1 MSKNKIE
8 KNDEIIEDFLEV
20 DQPIPGQNY
29 CCISFISPEK
39 VIKQKEIF
47 FAKHFLLDLVNDE
60 NKRKYLL
67 EMHDSEVDGKK
78 VYKNKFT
85 YEKIADMY
93 EDFRFANEKRV
104 SEEYDNLV
112 DFQTN
117 VRSVKV
123 RGVYDT
129 QKEARVRAQVL
140 QRRDPNFHVFVG
152 QVGYWLPWDP
162 TNMDDIDVE
171 YNEQHLNR
179 LMQKYKENQADKD
192 MFYEE
197 QKNKK
202 VEEARKKAREAK
214 EEQIRNEKLKTE
226 NIPKDEESEEKI
238 KELRKII
245 DEKDKKFS
253 EFMKQKKEQDRLAK
267 ANKELSKSEAKAET
281 KAVKIIDS
289 EEKEKT
295 EKKDNE
301 SDDPLGNK
309 SGYSDPWMQRKMEG
323 NKEISVPAAEEQAT
337 ATNPEVVF
345 HQTGELLGS
354 ENAETGAK
362 PQDNQLDKIIKNI
375 F

>member
-1 MSKNKIE
+1 MSESKNA
-8 KNDEIIEDFLEV
+8 EIIEDFLEV

-39 VIKQKEIF
+39 VIKQREIF
-47 FAKHFLLDLVNDE
+47 FAKHFLLDMLNDE

-67 EMHDSEVDGKK
+67 EMYDSEEDGRK

-85 YEKIADMY
+85 YEKISDMY
-93 EDFRFANEKRV
+93 EDFRFVHEKCV
-104 SEEYDNLV
+104 SEEYNESI

-117 VRSVKV
+117 VRGVKV

-140 QRRDPNFHVFVG
+140 QRRDPNFNVFVG

-162 TNMDDIDVE
+162 TNVDDIDVQ
-171 YNEQHLNR
+171 YNEQHLNQ

-202 VEEARKKAREAK
+202 VEEARRKAKEAK
-214 EEQIRNEKLKTE
+214 EEQIKNEKLKAE

-253 EFMKQKKEQDRLAK
+253 EFMKQKKEQDKLAK
-267 ANKELSKSEAKAET
+267 AKKESSKGT
-281 KAVKIIDS
+281 VKVIDS
-289 EEKEKT
+289 DDK
-295 EKKDNE
+295 EKKDSS
-301 SDDPLGNK
+301 SDDPLGSK

-323 NKEISVPAAEEQAT
+323 EKPVPVPEESKEKKSET
-337 ATNPEVVF
+337 VF
-345 HQTGELLGS
+345 HQSGELLG
-354 ENAETGAK
+354 EETGAK
-362 PQDNQLDKIIKNI
+362 PQDNQLDKIVKSI